1 MQTFNRIIYAVYD
14 AAMSP
19 EKWPSVLSQ
28 IGALFNAEGAV
39 IIFYENAAPAD
50 FIFSENL
57 QNAVRVY
64 LDEEWWRH
72 DIHAQRAIA
81 CHLTSGDV
89 FSDYTIATPEEIES
103 LPIYVDFFRRVGFG
117 WLMSGVMLPDLDML
131 VALSLP
137 RAKWK
142 GAFSA
147 AEMALLK
154 EVARHVEQALRISLR
169 ISNLEAT
176 ETSLLAALDNM
187 EAGIYA
193 LNESSEIILAN
204 ASGQEMLTNHFQVT
218 GQHMTARA
226 KDERLRFDALVAAAR
241 DAECTSA
248 LTQSC
253 VFTGADGKRIV
264 VWALPITKSGQGRI
278 GMTGVAR
285 TLLLAMPV
293 ERNHIVE
300 PAVLRDLFGLT
311 LGEARLASLIG
322 SGVAVRAAAG
332 KLGVTEATARVVLK
346 RVFQKLGVN
355 RQAELV
361 LHLSALGRVNPI
373 RGEKP
378 TPCPP
383 R

>member
-19 EKWPSVLSQ
+19 DKWPNVLSQ
-28 IGALFNAEGAV
+28 IGELFNAEGAV
-39 IIFYENAAPAD
+39 IIFYENNVPAD

-57 QNAVRVY
+57 RNAVQLY

-72 DIHAQRAIA
+72 DIHAQRAIE

-89 FSDYTIATPEEIES
+89 FSDYTIATSAEIES
-103 LPIYVDFFRRVGFG
+103 LPIYKDFFRRAGFG

-142 GAFSA
+142 GEFTA
-147 AEMALLK
+147 AEMTLLK
-154 EVARHVEQALRISLR
+154 EIAHHVEQALRISLR
-169 ISNLEAT
+169 ISSLEAT
-176 ETSLLAALDNM
+176 ESTVLAAIDAM
-187 EAGIYA
+187 DASIYA
-193 LNESSEIILAN
+193 LNENCEIILSN
-204 ASGQEMLTNHFQVT
+204 AAGREMLANHFEIM
-218 GQHMTARA
+218 GQHMTAHV
-226 KDERLRFDALVAAAR
+226 KDERPRFDALVAAAR
-241 DAECTSA
+241 GAELRSA
-248 LTQSC
+248 PTQSC
-253 VFTGADGKRIV
+253 IFTGADGKRIV
-264 VWALPITKSGQGRI
+264 AWALPITKSGQGRI
-278 GMTGVAR
+278 GMAGVAR
-285 TLLLAMPV
+285 TLLLAMPL

-300 PAVLRDLFGLT
+300 PVVLRDLFGLT

-322 SGVAVRAAAG
+322 GGVAVRAAAS

-361 LHLSALGRVNPI
+361 LQLSALGGINPV
-373 RGEKP
+373 RSQKQKP
-378 TPCPP
+378 SPP
-383 R
+383 G